1 MSQLVAKNHIVTLD
15 YHVTDPDGEV
25 VDEGREAL
33 VYLHG
38 GYDDIFP
45 KIEEALHG
53 KSIGESVQVKLQPDE
68 AFGEYDAEMVQI
80 EPRADFPKELQVG
93 MQFEGGRKRAMT
105 TISSSTESP
114 TSPTTRWCSTVTI
127 PWPAWRWCSVPSR
140 PFVRPAPKKSSKAT
154 PRAKRTTRTERPACK
169 LARLGRRQL
178 VFQGIQRFQRRARGQ
193 RVRVEGGE
201 LFQNRVGRE
210 LFRCAVDGTERRRKK
225 IRLVW
230 VEHGPLLEF
239 PQLFAGSAHHAGR
252 NAGQC
257 GNLDAVALVGR
268 TFFHCVHEDDTVVVF
283 DSP

>member
-93 MQFEGGRKRAMT
+93 MQFEGGPEVGDADDFIIYRVTDIANDKVVLDGNHPLAGMALVFT
-105 TISSSTESP
+105 
-114 TSPTTRWCSTVTI
+114 CTVTAI
-127 PWPAWRWCSVPSR
+127 
-140 PFVRPAPKKSSKAT
+140 RPASA
-154 PRAKRTTRTERPACK
+154 EEIE
-169 LARLGRRQL
+169 
-178 VFQGIQRFQRRARGQ
+178 QG
-193 RVRVEGGE
+193 
-201 LFQNRVGRE
+201 
-210 LFRCAVDGTERRRKK
+210 
-225 IRLVW
+225 
-230 VEHGPLLEF
+230 
-239 PQLFAGSAHHAGR
+239 HA
-252 NAGQC
+252 QSE
-257 GNLDAVALVGR
+257 
-268 TFFHCVHEDDTVVVF
+268 EDDE
-283 DSP
+283 D